1 MVMLKEKMM
10 ASRED
15 SIKKINEMI
24 KKVSVAMLVTKDTDG
39 KLRSRPMTT
48 QKMEFDGDLWFF
60 VSSDANVVSEIK
72 RDAEVNV
79 AYSEDGRYVSVS
91 GKAAI
96 VTDIAKKQEL
106 WHPELKVWFEGKE
119 PESPQ
124 VMLIKVSASE
134 ADYWETGD
142 GMVGNAIRTVLAL
155 ITGESGSPIQDG
167 HATFENKENKSTSST
182 KANAQAENASAS
194 KTTSQAEKTT
204 EPKASTQAETASSA
218 KASGAATKAGP
229 TKKTNAEKTSSN
241 VKKTTTTKT
250 SAAKTSGEGKNPDLS
265 KQPNQGKPAARKK
278 ETTEPKK

>member
-1 MVMLKEKMM
+1 MLTPKEKMM

-24 KKVSVAMLVTKDTDG
+24 KKVSVAMLVTKDSDG

-48 QKMEFDGDLWFF
+48 QKMEFDGELWFF
-60 VSSDANVVSEIK
+60 VSSDANLVSEIK
-72 RDAEVNV
+72 RDPEVNL

-91 GKAAI
+91 GQASVI
-96 VTDIAKKQEL
+96 TNDAKKREL

-119 PESPQ
+119 PESKD
-124 VMLIKVSASE
+124 VLLINVKATE
-134 ADYWETGD
+134 ANYWETGD

-167 HATFENKENKSTSST
+167 HATFENKGSKETSSAT
-182 KANAQAENASAS
+182 PNAQMENGNGS
-194 KTTSQAEKTT
+194 
-204 EPKASTQAETASSA
+204 KASTQAEKTSDA
-218 KASGAATKAGP
+218 KASGAAKKTGP
-229 TKKTNAEKTSSN
+229 TRKTSATKTSSNAEKTS
-241 VKKTTTTKT
+241 KTKT
-250 SAAKTSGEGKNPDLS
+250 SAAKTSGEGKNPDLA